1 MLLHAIGSASDSS
14 GSASANSRRST
25 GEAGHTTHGTG
36 TGPRRED
43 DLETGTQSALKV
55 ARRRLQTPN
64 RSDGSAD

>member
-1 MLLHAIGSASDSS
+1 MLLHTIGSASDSG

-25 GEAGHTTHGTG
+25 GAGHATHCTG

-55 ARRRLQTPN
+55 ARSRLQTPD